1 VYLVA
6 LGQSSSRHGH
16 CGCDKFRDADFS
28 HCKKSSR
35 LGAQK
40 DATGTNWQIRRD
52 ATFDR
57 CHYPVKSNAAHVGR
71 SAAAEGEMKASA
83 WATVLPIPTIIAR
96 AGLANG
102 KFAERLA
109 AFEAAKLTRT
119 PA

>member
-1 VYLVA
+1 
-6 LGQSSSRHGH
+6 
-16 CGCDKFRDADFS
+16 
-28 HCKKSSR
+28 
-35 LGAQK
+35 
-40 DATGTNWQIRRD
+40 
-52 ATFDR
+52 
-57 CHYPVKSNAAHVGR
+57 
-71 SAAAEGEMKASA
+71 MKASA